1 MRVTRALLIALLILL
16 SMPHMYAQEKQA
28 GQSQE
33 SQPPALPI
41 PLKAQFLVT
50 EYDGEKKITSL
61 PYTATM
67 TTSPTGRR
75 ETMGSLR
82 AGARIP
88 VATGSSAATAAGTA
102 TPQANTEFQYIDV
115 GTNIDF
121 WVWQWPDNRY
131 LVSGNL
137 ELSSLFAKGEAD
149 EPKDK
154 VTGETAPLEDPI
166 VHQARG
172 FFSIVV
178 REGQPG
184 EAISL
189 TDPITG
195 RVFKLEVTVNT
206 VK

>member
-1 MRVTRALLIALLILL
+1 MRITQALLIAFLILL
-16 SMPHMYAQEKQA
+16 SVPYIHAQEKQA
-28 GQSQE
+28 IQSQE
-33 SQPPALPI
+33 AQPAAPPI
-41 PLKAQFLVT
+41 PLKTQLLVT
-50 EYDGEKKITSL
+50 EYDGERKITSL
-61 PYTATM
+61 PYTASI
-67 TTSPTGRR
+67 TTSQAGKRDTI
-75 ETMGSLR
+75 GSLR

-88 VATGSSAATAAGTA
+88 VATGSSAATAAGMA
-102 TPQANTEFQYIDV
+102 APQANTEFQYIDV

-137 ELSSLFAKGEAD
+137 VLSSLFAKGEAD

-154 VTGETAPLEDPI
+154 ATGETSPPGDPI
-166 VHQARG
+166 LHEARG
-172 FFSIVV
+172 FFAVVV
-178 REGQPG
+178 RDGQPG

-195 RVFKLEVTVNT
+195 RVFKLEVTVNA